1 MSFADRDP
9 FFGDVPGSV
18 HLPKTPLT
26 GVLVQMRF
34 PEVLSISKPAFV
46 ADFQEAIRQ
55 TYPQHVKQTYP
66 QHVKEDGSQ
75 LSFGPDGPQR
85 SSIPTWRFLD
95 TARKWRVTLTT
106 DSLSLE
112 TRVYLSRDD
121 FADRTSKLAKA
132 LQSAINPGY
141 LTRLGIRYVDRI
153 YGDQF
158 ANVKEFVRPEILGVF
173 NTTLQDRID
182 RTISEVHAETDCGKL
197 SSIWGYM
204 PANQT
209 HESSLMPAI
218 AVPSWFFDID
228 TYQNFKEPI
237 EFSHDGVR
245 ERTMQL
251 ATRSY
256 GFFRWAV
263 SDEFLKSYGG
273 EL

>member
-55 TYPQHVKQTYP
+55 AYP
-66 QHVKEDGSQ
+66 QHVKEDGFQ
-75 LSFGPDGPQR
+75 LSFGPDGPQH

-95 TARKWRVTLTT
+95 AARKWRVTLTT
-106 DSLSLE
+106 DFLSLE
-112 TRVYLSRDD
+112 TRAYSSRDD
-121 FADRTSKLAKA
+121 FADRTSKLAAA
-132 LQSAINPGY
+132 LQSAISPGY
-141 LTRLGIRYVDRI
+141 LTRLGVRYVDRI
-153 YGDQF
+153 HGEQF
-158 ANVKEFVRPEILGVF
+158 ANLKEFVRPEIMGIF
-173 NTTLQDRID
+173 NTTLQNRID

-197 SSIWGYM
+197 SSRWGYM

-209 HESSLMPAI
+209 HEPSLMPAI
-218 AVPSWFFDID
+218 AVPSWFLDID
-228 TYQNFKEPI
+228 TYQDFKEPI
-237 EFSHDGVR
+237 EFNPEDVR

-251 ATRSY
+251 ATRSH

-263 SDEFLKSYGG
+263 SDDFLRSYGG